1 MADTVLLFYF
11 YFLSLFNYIKQVV
24 MYCWLITRQVSD
36 TVMLSFLNCIGSYTV
51 YFQNTFSFQ
60 NKISYVLYLSM
71 DFTLNDNWGYKL
83 SEQ

>member
-51 YFQNTFSFQ
+51 YFQNKFSFLF
-60 NKISYVLYLSM
+60 KI
-71 DFTLNDNWGYKL
+71 KL
-83 SEQ
+83 AMYYI